1 MSLGLYLHYP
11 FCKNLCAYC
20 DFYKL
25 PYNKTLEEDY
35 FHALEIETSLTAEK
49 YVNIDR
55 HITTIFIGGGTPS
68 LIDLEL
74 FASWLDKVKS
84 TFTIDHDVE
93 FSLECNPDSITLE
106 KLEALKKLGVNRPTF
121 GIQSFNTELLQ
132 LLDRRHNPH
141 HSQRAVYYA
150 NALGFTNYGCDMLF
164 GLPDQSNRM
173 LSADLKMAVEL
184 KPPHLSFYQLTIE
197 DGTTLAARI
206 ADGSLKIPDT
216 DTMQTFY
223 KIGYNQ
229 LTDAGYKRYEVSSFA
244 LPGFECKHNLGY
256 WKGESYL
263 GLGPSAH
270 SFIDNTRYA
279 NPGNLKEYIDSLQR
293 EVLPHR
299 IDPAGIDARITETI
313 MLGLHT
319 ATGINRLD
327 FADKFGHPLE
337 DFLDSK
343 QYEIMLESGHLI
355 AEQEHLRLSDE
366 ALILADEIASRIVK

>member
-35 FHALEIETSLTAEK
+35 FYALEIETSLTAEK

-256 WKGESYL
+256 WK
-263 GLGPSAH
+263 
-270 SFIDNTRYA
+270 
-279 NPGNLKEYIDSLQR
+279 
-293 EVLPHR
+293 
-299 IDPAGIDARITETI
+299 
-313 MLGLHT
+313 
-319 ATGINRLD
+319 
-327 FADKFGHPLE
+327 
-337 DFLDSK
+337 
-343 QYEIMLESGHLI
+343 
-355 AEQEHLRLSDE
+355 
-366 ALILADEIASRIVK
+366 